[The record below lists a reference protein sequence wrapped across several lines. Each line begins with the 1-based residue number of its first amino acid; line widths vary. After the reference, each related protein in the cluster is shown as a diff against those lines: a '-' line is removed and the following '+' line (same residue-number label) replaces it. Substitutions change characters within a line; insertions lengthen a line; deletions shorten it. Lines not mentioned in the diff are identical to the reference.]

1 MKFYITVFEVMF
13 LIFCFG
19 VIMSLIHDKVCKRD
33 DTWKD
38 HAEFGLAWAVL
49 VNLTIVFVTIV
60 HVVGVWIFT
69 PLR

>member
-1 MKFYITVFEVMF
+1 MKFSITVFEVMF

-19 VIMSLIHDKVCKRD
+19 VIMSNIHTKVCKRN

-38 HAEFGLAWAVL
+38 HMTFGLTWAAL
-49 VNLTIVFVTIV
+49 VNLTIAFVTIV